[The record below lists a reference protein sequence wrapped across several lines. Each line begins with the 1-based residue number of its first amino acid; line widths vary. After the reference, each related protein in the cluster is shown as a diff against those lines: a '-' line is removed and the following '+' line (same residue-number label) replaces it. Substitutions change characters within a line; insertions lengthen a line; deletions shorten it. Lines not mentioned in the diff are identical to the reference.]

1 MISDI
6 VNDKDQ
12 TEFFFRYEFK
22 YILNAETCQH
32 IESEV
37 SHFMRYDGH
46 VHPELKNRYYVT
58 SLYFDSP
65 SSANYYEKIDGLRMR
80 TKFRIRT
87 YAPKFEE
94 GLPTF
99 LELKGRCIDRVFKH
113 RIPIRH
119 EDLPLFLEP
128 EKSFKLIELYPD
140 NWLIRRFIYEVARKK
155 LNPVVLVEY
164 LRRPYTCDFDLNF
177 RATFDSNLKT
187 ARSKT
192 LFLNEKGNWI
202 SPIAGYTIL
211 EIKLHRRIPK
221 WFHKIIQANNLR
233 RLSVSKFCSG
243 MEACNIAI
251 NLS

>member
-1 MISDI
+1 VNSDI
-6 VNDKDQ
+6 ANKKSK
-12 TEFFFRYEFK
+12 TEYFSRYEFK
-22 YILNAETCQH
+22 YLLNAEACRH

-58 SLYFDSP
+58 SLYFDNP
-65 SSANYYEKIDGLRMR
+65 SSSHYYEKIDGLRIR

-94 GLPTF
+94 GLPTY
-99 LELKGRCIDRVFKH
+99 LELKGRHIDRVFKH
-113 RIPIRH
+113 RIAIRFEH
-119 EDLPLFLEP
+119 LPLFLEP
-128 EKSFKLIELYPD
+128 EESFKLLDLYPD
-140 NWLIRRFIYEVARKK
+140 NWLIQRFVYEIARK
-155 LNPVVLVEY
+155 NIAPVVVVEY

-177 RATFDSNLKT
+177 RATFDSKLKA

-192 LFLNEKGNWI
+192 LFLSEKENWI
-202 SPIAGYTIL
+202 SSAAGYTIL

-221 WFHKIIQANNLR
+221 WFHKILQANNLK
-233 RLSVSKFCSG
+233 RLSISKFCNG
-243 MEACNIAI
+243 METCNIAT